1 VDIVL
6 RCIATSAVSPN
17 SDHALGLRIA
27 IGRDPHDE
35 ELIRRKGAGTIY
47 LYGARA
53 NADKK
58 VSRCAIFFERGRAH
72 FYSVKA
78 AGVQQHR
85 REQNSAR
92 FRSFAS
98 SSHVSIF

>member
-58 VSRCAIFFERGRAH
+58 VSRRFSSLMKKLAIEYDFSV
-72 FYSVKA
+72 FY
-78 AGVQQHR
+78 HD
-85 REQNSAR
+85 
-92 FRSFAS
+92 FD
-98 SSHVSIF
+98 